1 MSDPNSGLITPLK
14 DEGVS
19 GGDGLTKNAS
29 RAFAWFVAGIVASI
43 IVSILMLIIGMVVG
57 FSVDHQG
64 LKTNGSML
72 PVFLA
77 LLLSVGVAFATAGAV
92 YESFVGCP

>member
-1 MSDPNSGLITPLK
+1 MSDPDSGLITPL
-14 DEGVS
+14 ESVS

-57 FSVDHQG
+57 FSIDQKG

-77 LLLSVGVAFATAGAV
+77 LLLSVGVGFATAGAV
-92 YESFVGCP
+92 YECFVGCQ

>member
-1 MSDPNSGLITPLK
+1 
-14 DEGVS
+14 
-19 GGDGLTKNAS
+19 
-29 RAFAWFVAGIVASI
+29 
-43 IVSILMLIIGMVVG
+43 MVVG
-57 FSVDHQG
+57 FSIDEKG